1 MNFAIVDDE
10 DIQLD
15 GMKALISAEL
25 RTNFPNT
32 THRVDLYHS
41 GDLFLKHWTPGQYD
55 VVVLDIFMGGT
66 NGVDVAGK
74 IRETDTN
81 VKLVF
86 CSRSNEFAAE
96 SYQVNAHYYLIKP
109 ATAGSVS
116 NMFRRL
122 ALDHHET
129 EKTVTLPDGHSIPAR
144 SIIYTE
150 YYNHVVTI
158 HFKGGTTY
166 RIRTSNGQME
176 EILLDA
182 GGFCCPNK
190 GIIVNLYEADSIHD
204 EFFLMSDGTNLP
216 ISRRKSKEI
225 RNEFTK
231 FQFQKMRKEVMV

>member
-10 DIQLD
+10 NIQLD

-25 RTNFPNT
+25 RTKFPNT

-129 EKTVTLPDGHSIPAR
+129 EKPSRSQTVTASQPAASSIP
-144 SIIYTE
+144 SIIIMWLPFILKAVPPIAFEPPTGKWKRSFW
-150 YYNHVVTI
+150 TQAASAAPI
-158 HFKGGTTY
+158 KG
-166 RIRTSNGQME
+166 S
-176 EILLDA
+176 L
-182 GGFCCPNK
+182 
-190 GIIVNLYEADSIHD
+190 
-204 EFFLMSDGTNLP
+204 
-216 ISRRKSKEI
+216 
-225 RNEFTK
+225 
-231 FQFQKMRKEVMV
+231 